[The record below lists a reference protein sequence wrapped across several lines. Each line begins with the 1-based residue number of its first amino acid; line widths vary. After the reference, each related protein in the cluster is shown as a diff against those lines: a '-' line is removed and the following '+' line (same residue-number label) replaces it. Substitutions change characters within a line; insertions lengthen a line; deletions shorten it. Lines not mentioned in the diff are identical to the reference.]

1 MRFFLLD
8 VSRGLSVL
16 AMICYHFYWD
26 LGYFGFIDL
35 GTVIQGVGLIAAQVI
50 GVSFITIAGISGRIL
65 TFSKNFKAKFSMR
78 IVRLII
84 LSAVISLATF
94 FMDKNSFIFFG
105 ILHFLTLC
113 SIISLIL
120 MNVTKS
126 YILFLLS
133 MVVGIIS
140 LSSISF
146 DLPTTL
152 SWLGLN
158 KNPPITNDFYPLFP
172 WLTFYLMGFWIGQII
187 MNMRTDFLN
196 NISIINP
203 TNNKIFTVL
212 EYIGK
217 NSLIIYISH
226 QPILFSL
233 FLIFIQLTS

>member
-1 MRFFLLD
+1 
-8 VSRGLSVL
+8 
-16 AMICYHFYWD
+16 
-26 LGYFGFIDL
+26 
-35 GTVIQGVGLIAAQVI
+35 
-50 GVSFITIAGISGRIL
+50 
-65 TFSKNFKAKFSMR
+65 
-78 IVRLII
+78 
-84 LSAVISLATF
+84 
-94 FMDKNSFIFFG
+94 
-105 ILHFLTLC
+105 
-113 SIISLIL
+113 
-120 MNVTKS
+120 
-126 YILFLLS
+126 

-152 SWLGLN
+152 SWLGFN

-172 WLTFYLMGFWIGQII
+172 WLTFYLLGFWVGQII
-187 MNMRTDFLN
+187 MNMKSEFLN

-212 EYIGK
+212 EYVGK